1 MPDDVPRST
10 QGQRPDQRRGRGAPP
25 WWDMLDRSD
34 LPDDRSTSRTI
45 VESPGWSARRDD
57 ARVVGSGR
65 GPRLAAVVSVA
76 GAVVLAALLIVG
88 VWLATS
94 TIERSAGPAAA
105 VLAGIPAALLAASL
119 LVALIGRGRHRR
131 H

>member
-1 MPDDVPRST
+1 
-10 QGQRPDQRRGRGAPP
+10 
-25 WWDMLDRSD
+25 MLDRSD

-45 VESPGWSARRDD
+45 VESPGWSTRRDD

-65 GPRLAAVVSVA
+65 GPRLTAVMSIA
-76 GAVVLAALLIVG
+76 GVVVLGVLLVVG

-119 LVALIGRGRHRR
+119 LVAVIGRGRHRR
-131 H
+131 R